1 MFVLRQT
8 GTKIYNE
15 SYRNVYFELTTSTK
29 YNFKCVAIK
38 QRVIENII
46 LDDDTDKVKKVYFT

>member
-8 GTKIYNE
+8 GTKICNE
-15 SYRNVYFELTTSTK
+15 SYINVYFELTTCTK

-38 QRVIENII
+38 QRVPENII
-46 LDDDTDKVKKVYFT
+46 LDDDTDKIKRV